1 MRVEPV
7 SRPAAVERDFEA
19 FVLPHLGYLY
29 GLAVRLLGQRE
40 GAEDLVQDAL
50 LRAFRGFRRL
60 RHHERGRLWLTRI
73 TTRAYYD
80 RLRRRGV
87 EPWTVPQ
94 EEGDFDLFDTIAEED
109 PFPYSDR
116 LHLDFLDLFDSEKI
130 IAVLAALPPG
140 YRTALILAY
149 VYGFKAREVAESMH
163 VPLGTVLSMLSRGRR
178 RLERELWQFATTN
191 GLLHREARG

>member
-1 MRVEPV
+1 M

-50 LRAFRGFRRL
+50 LRAFRGFPRL

-80 RLRRRGV
+80 RL
-87 EPWTVPQ
+87 
-94 EEGDFDLFDTIAEED
+94 
-109 PFPYSDR
+109 
-116 LHLDFLDLFDSEKI
+116 HLDFLDLFDSEKV

-149 VYGFKAREVAESMH
+149 VYGFKAREVAESMR

>member
-1 MRVEPV
+1 MRVAPV
-7 SRPAAVERDFEA
+7 SRAAGVERDFEA
-19 FVLPHLGYLY
+19 FILPHLSYLY
-29 GLAVRLLGQRE
+29 ALAVRLLGQRD
-40 GAEDLVQDAL
+40 GAEDLVQEAL

-60 RHHERGRLWLTRI
+60 RHRERGRLWLTRI
-73 TTRAYYD
+73 TTRAFYD
-80 RLRRRGV
+80 LLRRRGG

-94 EEGDFDLFDTIAEED
+94 EDGDFDLFDTIAEDD

-116 LHLDFLDLFDSEKI
+116 LHLDFLELFDSERI

-149 VYGFKAREVAESMH
+149 VYGFKAREVAGSMG

-191 GLLHREARG
+191 GLLHREDRR